1 MYPQTLLTL
10 PLLIALASPVL
21 AEDDKALLAKC
32 DVDRNGTINGPANDL
47 PPAAWTMIEKERVCM
62 QEYELDQLAKAMP
75 DIRKRCDLNG
85 NGRIDHP
92 EPLITPLLL
101 SGKETNGRKAY
112 RSLPEEVRKQVDA
125 EKKCVQDASIAKL
138 DASIAKLDASIAQN
152 RSELARQDDDYRKMI
167 QILALLRPAE
177 ARTYLA
183 DEIQKVGKEISEA
196 KAANNPAR
204 VKPLEH
210 RLNIL
215 HTEQQKLK

>member
-32 DVDRNGTINGPANDL
+32 DVDGNGVINGPANDL

-92 EPLITPLLL
+92 EPLITPLLV

-125 EKKCVQDASIAKL
+125 EKKCVQDASIAQNKAEIAQNKAEIARK
-138 DASIAKLDASIAQN
+138 DASIAKLD
-152 RSELARQDDDYRKMI
+152 DDYKKMV
-167 QILALLRPAE
+167 QILAMLSPAE
-177 ARTYLA
+177 AKKVIA
-183 DEIQKVGKEISEA
+183 DEILRMEKQLSQEK
-196 KAANNPAR
+196 NPTT
-204 VKPLEH
+204 VKSLESK
-210 RLNIL
+210 LNAL
-215 HTEQQKLK
+215 RTEQQKLK

>member
-1 MYPQTLLTL
+1 MNRKTLLTL

-92 EPLITPLLL
+92 EPLITPLLV

-125 EKKCVQDASIAKL
+125 EKKCVQDASIAQNK
-138 DASIAKLDASIAQN
+138 AEIAQNKAEIARKDASIAQS
-152 RSELARQDDDYRKMI
+152 RAEIAKLDE
-167 QILALLRPAE
+167 ILALLNPAE
-177 ARTYLA
+177 AKKVIA
-183 DEIQKVGKEISEA
+183 DEILRMEKQLSQEK
-196 KAANNPAR
+196 NPTT
-204 VKPLEH
+204 VKSLESK
-210 RLNIL
+210 LNAL
-215 HTEQQKLK
+215 RTEQQKLK

>member
-32 DVDRNGTINGPANDL
+32 DVDRNGVINGPANDL

-92 EPLITPLLL
+92 EPLITSLLV
-101 SGKETNGRKAY
+101 SGKETNGRKAW

-125 EKKCVQDASIAKL
+125 EKKCVRDASIAQKDASIAKL
-138 DASIAKLDASIAQN
+138 D
-152 RSELARQDDDYRKMI
+152 DDYKKMV
-167 QILALLRPAE
+167 QILAMLSPSE
-177 ARTYLA
+177 AKTHLA
-183 DEIQKVGKEISEA
+183 DEIQRIGKEIPEA
-196 KAANNPAR
+196 KAANKPAR
-204 VKPLEH
+204 VKALEH

-215 HTEQQKLK
+215 RTEQQKLK